1 LVNPSFSGV
10 SVSSAPAAG
19 YFGEA
24 DPCFGDID
32 PLAEN
37 GSKNR

>member
-1 LVNPSFSGV
+1 LLVLGFLI
-10 SVSSAPAAG
+10 G